1 MSTNP
6 NCSTSNQKVE
16 LIEQRKLVPAK
27 IKRHSI
33 STWHT
38 KVTYPFL
45 FTEKIIIK
53 KKKKHHYKEEERPRT
68 LVEHLCMY

>member
-27 IKRHSI
+27 IKRHII

-38 KVTYPFL
+38 KVKYLFL
-45 FTEKIIIK
+45 ITEKIIFFK
-53 KKKKHHYKEEERPRT
+53 KNTITKTNRDP
-68 LVEHLCMY
+68 EH

>member
-27 IKRHSI
+27 INRHII

-38 KVTYPFL
+38 KVKYLFL
-45 FTEKIIIK
+45 ITEKIIFF
-53 KKKKHHYKEEERPRT
+53 KKKHHYKDEQRPRT